1 MSRTLTALI
10 TDDEPLA
17 RALVREFLSHHAD
30 VQIVGECGNGL
41 DAVRQIGALAPDLV
55 FLDIQMPK
63 LTGLEVLELTGRRQG
78 VIFTTAYDQY
88 ALQAFDLHAVDYLL
102 KPFSQAR
109 FDEALARA
117 RKLLPESLP
126 ALDKLVQDASQNA
139 GRILIKDRDQVH
151 VVAIDQIA
159 YVLAQD
165 DYIAIHANGRS
176 YLKTQ
181 PLSELEGR
189 LDPQRFV
196 RIHRSCL
203 INLAHLKAIEKQGK
217 DSHLACMSD
226 GERLPISRAGHERLR
241 ELM

>member
-1 MSRTLTALI
+1 MTALI

-17 RALVREFLSHHAD
+17 RMLVREYLSHHPD
-30 VQIVGECGNGL
+30 IQIVGECSNGL
-41 DAVRQIGALAPDLV
+41 EAVKQIGALNPDLV

-63 LTGLEVLELTGRRQG
+63 LTGLEVLELTERRQG
-78 VIFTTAYDQY
+78 VIFTTAYDQF
-88 ALQAFDLHAVDYLL
+88 ALQAFNLHAVDYLL
-102 KPFSQAR
+102 KPFSQTR

-117 RKLLPESLP
+117 RKLLPEP
-126 ALDKLVQDASQNA
+126 QAALDKLVQDASQQQ
-139 GRILIKDRDQVH
+139 GRLLIKDREQVH
-151 VVAIDQIA
+151 VVPIDRIS

-165 DYIAIHANGRS
+165 DYISIHADGKS

-181 PLSELEGR
+181 SLSDLESK

-203 INLAHLKAIEKQGK
+203 INLQFLKAIEKPAK
-217 DSHLACMSD
+217 DTQLACMQD
-226 GERLPISRAGHERLR
+226 GERLPISRTGQERLR